1 MAAPNFSV
9 SGRVTDAASAVCD
22 ADCPVRASLAVLGT
36 KWALLIVRD
45 LLGGPRRFGEL
56 LVSVSGIS
64 AKVLTDRLRELEA
77 CGVVRREV
85 RSGGPVRVVYSLT
98 EQGRDLRQVIDALG
112 AWGAGLPGR
121 TLSRVPAGV
130 R

>member
-1 MAAPNFSV
+1 M
-9 SGRVTDAASAVCD
+9 
-22 ADCPVRASLAVLGT
+22 RASLAVLGT

-56 LVSVSGIS
+56 FVSVSGIS

-77 CGVVRREV
+77 GGVVRREV

-98 EQGRDLRQVIDALG
+98 EQGRALHPVIDALG

-121 TLSRVPAGV
+121 THSRAPAVVP
-130 R
+130 